1 MGGKGGGNGIP
12 EGGGIE
18 GNVSWWE
25 EEEEEVAEE
34 EVETEAGGGGEKS
47 GCSGRTVG

>member
-1 MGGKGGGNGIP
+1 MGGKGGGNEIP

-18 GNVSWWE
+18 GNVSWWG
-25 EEEEEVAEE
+25 EEVVEE